1 VKNRVRLAAASIYV
15 AKTDTRRAAGQ
26 RRVACTVNVLDGLPP
41 FLPMRRQPGGSLMQ
55 EWHGAAKRHDD
66 GDRSSEDRR
75 RTVPCVLIVE
85 DDADVREFM
94 NVLLSHSGFETVTAT
109 NGAEALQVVRER
121 RPCLV
126 LLDLMMPVM
135 DGWTFRAKQ
144 LEDPAIADV
153 PVVCLTALSEG
164 QQLTERLH
172 ARCLKKPVEFGDL
185 LDEVRRACIERQ
197 SRWRTGDGYAREDL

>member
-1 VKNRVRLAAASIYV
+1 
-15 AKTDTRRAAGQ
+15 
-26 RRVACTVNVLDGLPP
+26 
-41 FLPMRRQPGGSLMQ
+41 
-55 EWHGAAKRHDD
+55 
-66 GDRSSEDRR
+66 
-75 RTVPCVLIVE
+75 VPCVLIVE

-109 NGAEALQVVRER
+109 NGAEALKVVRER

-172 ARCLKKPVEFGDL
+172 APCLKKPVEFGDL
-185 LDEVRRACIERQ
+185 LEEVRRACIERQ
-197 SRWRTGDGYAREDL
+197 SRRRTDDGYGWRDV